1 MAIIFDGPV
10 APDDLTEFVRQ
21 VPTPTNQ
28 VLNQILPDRLI
39 TTNRVDVATLTQRG
53 RTARFRAFDAN
64 LHVSQRDTAAIKTVK
79 LPPLSDSIS
88 MGELERLQLEFART
102 GGTNMQAL
110 VNAIYDDATNLTRNV
125 QRRMEQARGDV
136 LQDGKFTL
144 NGEGG
149 LVLEADYGVPGGNIV
164 TAAILWSSL
173 TTAVPL
179 DDLLAWTF
187 AYNVTAGNGYDPG
200 GMIISRQILNY
211 LLGNTAIRTATGN
224 ILGINSS
231 VTRPQLDQ
239 AIEAR
244 GLPPILFV
252 YDTQVDVDGSATRVL
267 PANKVIFVPP
277 NPGENLGYT
286 AWGVSATSLELVNST
301 GSDMTFEQAPGIV
314 GVVDKDGPPYRE
326 MTYVDAVG
334 MPVIEN
340 PNALFIATVA

>member
-10 APDDLTEFVRQ
+10 APDALTEFVRQ

-28 VLNQILPDRLI
+28 VLNQILPDR
-39 TTNRVDVATLTQRG
+39 TFPTNRLDVSTLTQRG
-53 RTARFRAFDAN
+53 RTARFRAFDSS
-64 LHVSQRDTAAIKTVK
+64 LHVTQRDVATLKTVK

-102 GGTNMQAL
+102 GGTNMTAL

-136 LQDGKFTL
+136 LSDGKFTL
-144 NGEGG
+144 TAEGG
-149 LVLEADYGVPGGNIV
+149 LTMEADYSIPAGNLV
-164 TAAILWSSL
+164 TAAILWSS
-173 TTAVPL
+173 TSTAVPL
-179 DDLLAWTF
+179 DDLFAWVY
-187 AYNVTAGNGYDPG
+187 AYNVTASNGFDPG

-211 LLGNTAIRTATGN
+211 LLSNTAIRTATGN

-239 AIEAR
+239 ALEAR

-252 YDTQVDVDGSATRVL
+252 YDTQVDVDGVATRVL

-277 NPGENLGYT
+277 NPAENLGYT
-286 AWGVSATSLELVNST
+286 AWGVTATALELVSSNS
-301 GSDMTFEQAPGIV
+301 SDMTFEHAPGIV

-326 MTYVDAVG
+326 MTYIDAIG